1 MSGDEE
7 SFIVLGSTPTPSME
21 QYFSGSGGDG
31 GQQESMRGSKLMAT
45 STAQTIS
52 NNFSLIQVDESL
64 KSTTSTTKSTAAKS
78 MQSVSVGGSNPA
90 SLNVSNVGSLTGSN
104 PTSLNGSN
112 PLAASVIMGETK
124 SSLFQTFPSLMHSS
138 MPIDEVQALQHLVN
152 EHGQMKESLQ
162 KANVAMRKNFTNI
175 QKWQDDVK
183 AKYAEQVRT
192 IDEQCATIGRLEM
205 ENGRLKQVV
214 AAAEAR
220 AVEQEKRAAELKVSL
235 EKALDEV
242 QKQILAERAS
252 AVTAMDE
259 LNKALSEKESILRNM
274 SREIERLELEKQEF
288 VVVKPNKPDTRDSA
302 EFITKE
308 EHDRQIKVLQREMS
322 VIVAK
327 NLEFEDMKKV
337 YIDELNCMRVNLTAA
352 EEVFAKNRAQLERQ
366 AKDIETKDVSL
377 AENIRELKTLAEQV
391 DVLTAQLDIYKV
403 DFEAERTARAELA
416 SEKDR
421 ILTDLKLLQKRNQQL
436 IEEVQNGRAA
446 EEKATRAANES
457 LDKREPSPPK
467 ASTSSEGAAAASAG
481 SSTQEE
487 QTFDRPILYC
497 PLCNQGYKDLSTL
510 QNHVEDCVGTN

>member
-1 MSGDEE
+1 
-7 SFIVLGSTPTPSME
+7 
-21 QYFSGSGGDG
+21 
-31 GQQESMRGSKLMAT
+31 MAT
-45 STAQTIS
+45 STTQTIS
-52 NNFSLIQVDESL
+52 NNFSLIQADESL
-64 KSTTSTTKSTAAKS
+64 QSTTSTTNSTALKS

-252 AVTAMDE
+252 AVTEMEE
-259 LNKALSEKESILRNM
+259 LNKTLSEKESILRNM
-274 SREIERLELEKQEF
+274 SREIERLELEKHEF
-288 VVVKPNKPDTRDSA
+288 VVVKPNKPDTHDSA

-436 IEEVQNGRAA
+436 IEEVQNVRAA
-446 EEKATRAANES
+446 EERATRAANES

-467 ASTSSEGAAAASAG
+467 ASTSAEGTEAAGS